1 MWVSGT
7 YIQLALRYLEPLL
20 TGACLPPVV
29 TEEERVGEE
38 QVVSGDWRKVEGR
51 GGGRVS
57 ASWVCELSLWPL

>member
-1 MWVSGT
+1 M
-7 YIQLALRYLEPLL
+7 

-38 QVVSGDWRKVEGR
+38 QAVGGDWRKVEGR